1 MSKVLLIGNGPSA
14 LEQGELGSRIDSN
27 EFDKVV
33 RFNRWKFD
41 NDGSEHKTFNSL
53 AKYVGTRCDIW
64 VVNDLHM
71 QKPPGGCSMLG
82 FEKKDLYEMTLVVTP
97 NFKWDS
103 NFEKDVTNI
112 HNNIPNIRFIDPSF
126 ENNINK
132 IVDFRPQWPS
142 TGTVAIAFFSVN
154 FDEVYLHGVDCY
166 DIKYAALHYF
176 EDKDQ
181 VLGKNNFK
189 TKKDKSDHTP
199 DKDKEFIKYVIKN
212 KNVKIL
218 K

>member
-82 FEKKDLYEMTLVVTP
+82 FEKKIYM
-97 NFKWDS
+97 K
-103 NFEKDVTNI
+103 
-112 HNNIPNIRFIDPSF
+112 
-126 ENNINK
+126 
-132 IVDFRPQWPS
+132 
-142 TGTVAIAFFSVN
+142 
-154 FDEVYLHGVDCY
+154 
-166 DIKYAALHYF
+166 
-176 EDKDQ
+176 
-181 VLGKNNFK
+181 
-189 TKKDKSDHTP
+189 
-199 DKDKEFIKYVIKN
+199 
-212 KNVKIL
+212 
-218 K
+218 